1 MPSSAAAYA
10 PLAGADEQ
18 QPLAAAAVERDDA
31 EAPDDAEAGAPR
43 DTAAD
48 DSESEPEPSE
58 AAEQPKEEEEE
69 QEPAEDD
76 ADGTGGSV
84 AAAAATRVEGCNTDE
99 QLMGAIGSV
108 EEAATLKRVEIP
120 WDASVT
126 ADDRDTPRA
135 QCT

>member
-69 QEPAEDD
+69 EEQEPAEDE
-76 ADGTGGSV
+76 ADGTDGSV
-84 AAAAATRVEGCNTDE
+84 AAAAATPHARISCSHCFFGRRVAGDSS
-99 QLMGAIGSV
+99 AV
-108 EEAATLKRVEIP
+108 E
-120 WDASVT
+120 
-126 ADDRDTPRA
+126 
-135 QCT
+135 